1 MPQRFFLN
9 GIQCKCSDLSIVDG
23 YNLPIPILA
32 RPAKTGLPFFELT
45 AVRTKFTCLFHLC
58 RVTSKRSIVYSSEGR
73 IPAFLRAMEICCSGV
88 LTPSRF
94 GNSRPRFQPLET
106 ITPYRFASSSATDAT
121 RSGFPSTSTLYSSWP
136 SSSSATEWNRG
147 SCVPAEI
154 AFSMIS
160 SATHTVSGSMVPM
173 QPRSCPSFFRET
185 NTPAACEH
193 ISAGASSGRLIRSPV
208 RTYVSSAF
216 LARRT

>member
-1 MPQRFFLN
+1 MDIICPSRFWRALQNRFALLRAHSGADKVHMSFSFVPGHLEALDRILLRRTNSRFL
-9 GIQCKCSDLSIVDG
+9 
-23 YNLPIPILA
+23 
-32 RPAKTGLPFFELT
+32 E
-45 AVRTKFTCLFHLC
+45 
-58 RVTSKRSIVYSSEGR
+58 
-73 IPAFLRAMEICCSGV
+73 AMEICCSGV

-160 SATHTVSGSMVPM
+160 SATHTFRFNGSDAAAQLSVLF
-173 QPRSCPSFFRET
+173 QGNKHPR
-185 NTPAACEH
+185 
-193 ISAGASSGRLIRSPV
+193 RL
-208 RTYVSSAF
+208 
-216 LARRT
+216 